1 MLNAR
6 KCISM
11 FALLLPCFLN
21 ASVDDDTELV
31 YQPDEI
37 IPTVKRTYVTR
48 HAVLKKRVSELED
61 KVKFLC
67 QLMSVLY
74 PIFYEDFEGD
84 FSENTLDSIEECLN
98 FKEQ

>member
-1 MLNAR
+1 
-6 KCISM
+6 M

-21 ASVDDDTELV
+21 ASVDDDAELA
-31 YQPDEI
+31 YQPDKI
-37 IPTVKRTYVTR
+37 TPTVKRTYVTR

-61 KVKFLC
+61 KVKYLC

-74 PIFYEDFEGD
+74 SNFYDKFEEN
-84 FSENTLDSIEECLN
+84 FSENTLDSIEDCLN